1 MLTDARPIQIFE
13 AIGQMMRWN
22 ASKIAGF
29 KIDVD
34 PIHNLIV
41 VGVIMRPFFKLLCL
55 CLTSLLPLATV
66 QAELTGEIIFRPPIN
81 AFNELWVT
89 NVEKALDD
97 RPFFNLRYSP
107 EGLAVQANGNLVV
120 TTTLHDQLSFG
131 NDIYL
136 FDKKVDFPKVR
147 DLTRQQFSLIWG
159 LDISQNGDIV
169 FTHERIG
176 PAPATGIYLILKHE
190 LTKLRPKVQLLKEGE
205 AYSVEWSS
213 SGRHIVYD
221 TSDGVCIFNILTQE
235 VLQISRDGAYPAF
248 SPDGRYLAFTHSRW
262 ANTYKISIVSLT
274 GRPNLKTIETQEAEP
289 GFFGLKWSPDGQYV
303 VYTIEVDGVYRN
315 FAAPINGGPHEE
327 FLDKH
332 GEGVWLFDWTHTDVP
347 YAVEPTNKLT
357 TLWGKLKQ

>member
-1 MLTDARPIQIFE
+1 
-13 AIGQMMRWN
+13 MR
-22 ASKIAGF
+22 
-29 KIDVD
+29 
-34 PIHNLIV
+34 H
-41 VGVIMRPFFKLLCL
+41 FFKFFCL
-55 CLTSLLPLATV
+55 CLTALLPLATV

-89 NVEKALDD
+89 NVDTPRNAHLFLKLEHTPQA
-97 RPFFNLRYSP
+97 
-107 EGLAVQANGNLVV
+107 LAVQPNGNLVV
-120 TTTLHDQLSFG
+120 TTARHHQLMFG

-136 FDKKVDFPKVR
+136 FDKKADFPKVR

-169 FTHERIG
+169 FTHEQIK
-176 PAPATGIYLILKHE
+176 PAPATGIYLIPKNE
-190 LTKLRPKVQLLKEGE
+190 VKKSRPKVHLLKEGE

-221 TSDGVCIFNILTQE
+221 TSEGVCIFNILTQE
-235 VLQISRDGAYPAF
+235 VLQISRDSAYPAF
-248 SPDGRYLAFTHSRW
+248 SPDGRYLAFTHRYW
-262 ANTYKISIVSLT
+262 AKTYKISIVSLT
-274 GRPNLKTIETQEAEP
+274 GRPNLKTIETHEAEV
-289 GFFGLKWSPDGQYV
+289 GSFNLKWSPDGQYV

-332 GEGVWLFDWTHTDVP
+332 GEGVWLFDWTHTDVT

-357 TLWGKLKQ
+357 TLWGKLKR